1 MKQVIIGIVS
11 GDESSFRLF
20 YDTYRPKIYTIAL
33 RLSADENIA
42 EDVVQDTFLKVWIN
56 RANLVNIDNIE
67 AWLYIIAKNAILTL
81 LKRSEQYKLYASE
94 EVRDALLRVFPEADF
109 AIQEKEFQQILDE
122 AISRLPE
129 KQRQAYILS
138 KQEYLKREEIAKELQ
153 VSPETVKSN
162 LDKAMKSIRAYCML
176 HLKDLPIILVL
187 YFFSKKL

>member
-20 YDTYRPKIYTIAL
+20 YDAYRPKIYTIAL

-81 LKRSEQYKLYASE
+81 L
-94 EVRDALLRVFPEADF
+94 PT
-109 AIQEKEFQQILDE
+109 
-122 AISRLPE
+122 
-129 KQRQAYILS
+129 LS
-138 KQEYLKREEIAKELQ
+138 
-153 VSPETVKSN
+153 V
-162 LDKAMKSIRAYCML
+162 M
-176 HLKDLPIILVL
+176 
-187 YFFSKKL
+187 